1 MHTKPN
7 FKFACKILIG
17 LSDVMNIQLF
27 WSEKKNLIRFWSK
40 VQNNFLKNPKKTFF
54 VFEFLEGTKFLC

>member
-1 MHTKPN
+1 
-7 FKFACKILIG
+7 
-17 LSDVMNIQLF
+17 MNIQLF